1 MIKSILLSV
10 DGSIYT
16 DAVVT
21 HGIQLAKAF
30 ESRLKVL
37 SIVDIRIL
45 EWAVVMG
52 TDGFVPIIPST
63 VYQEE
68 SKKMLESKAEAVL
81 KKCSNILN
89 KEQLDFETEKIQGS
103 PVDIIC
109 EESYLVDLLIM
120 GARGEF
126 AKWESKLVG
135 ATLEAVVR
143 QCKKPILIA
152 TKNFKKIS
160 KILVAYDG
168 SDNANK
174 ALQLA
179 GFFATKLKA
188 PIALLNVNDNEQLR
202 NKFLHEANSYL
213 EPYEISTELI
223 GISGSPEKEIVKVAE
238 ENDCDLIIMGSF
250 GHSRIRGA
258 ILGSTTEQVMRNS
271 KIPVLLV
278 K

>member
-10 DGSIYT
+10 DGSVYT
-16 DAVVT
+16 DAVVM

-30 ESRLKVL
+30 ESRLMVL

-68 SKKMLESKAEAVL
+68 SKKMLESKADAVL
-81 KKCSNILN
+81 KKCSSILK
-89 KEQLDFETEKIQGS
+89 KEKLDFETEKIQGS
-103 PVDIIC
+103 PTDIIC
-109 EESYLVDLLIM
+109 EKSYLVDLLIM
-120 GARGEF
+120 GERGEF

-143 QCKKPILIA
+143 QCNKPILIA

-168 SDNANK
+168 SDKANK

-179 GFFATKLKA
+179 GFFATNLKA
-188 PIALLNVNDNEQLR
+188 PVALLTVNDNEQLR
-202 NKFLHEANSYL
+202 NKFLQEANSYL
-213 EPYEISTELI
+213 EPYEISRELI
-223 GISGSPEKEIVKVAE
+223 GTSGSPEKEIVKVAE
-238 ENDCDLIIMGSF
+238 ENNCDLIIMGSF

-271 KIPVLLV
+271 KIPVLLA